1 MSRKR
6 RSLIGGGGPVS
17 LTPDV
22 EPPDDESAVRTEP
35 FRPADDSEASL
46 LSGRLDTPGESEGT
60 SEDPGVAAVTE
71 APGDGAPSIAD
82 PGAPAEA
89 PPAVVEPAVV
99 AQAEAP
105 SVLLNQTPAPASL
118 NPAFEEKE
126 EWFLKTGAPAQ
137 SREAAPELAPELAA
151 EPVTAPNPQVYVF
164 ALLVAVA
171 LGAALLLVVYAL
183 FA

>member
-1 MSRKR
+1 VSRKR

-22 EPPDDESAVRTEP
+22 EPPDDEAAVRTEP

-46 LSGRLDTPGESEGT
+46 LSGRLDTPGQPDRT
-60 SEDPGVAAVTE
+60 SEDPGGAAVTE
-71 APGDGAPSIAD
+71 PPSDGAPSMAD
-82 PGAPAEA
+82 PVAPAEA
-89 PPAVVEPAVV
+89 LPAVAPPVEVV
-99 AQAEAP
+99 QGEAP
-105 SVLLNQTPAPASL
+105 SVPLHQTPAPASL
-118 NPAFEEKE
+118 NPAFEEKD

-137 SREAAPELAPELAA
+137 IREAAPEVVPELVA
-151 EPVTAPNPQVYVF
+151 EPVTAPNPQIYVF

-171 LGAALLLVVYAL
+171 LGAVLLLVVYAL